1 MIKTKE
7 VKTYVEQLYCD
18 ACGEQMF
25 PDYEAGVLLTFP
37 MKFPHK
43 CPNCGMT
50 TVEEKTYPNTI
61 YKEIDENV

>member
-18 ACGEQMF
+18 ACGGLMY
-25 PDYEAGVLLTFP
+25 PDYSAGVLLTNP

-43 CPNCGMT
+43 CSNCGMT

-61 YKEIDENV
+61 YKEIDEDV